1 MNTAGHL
8 EHPASELRAIRRM
21 QPWAIVA
28 TFAGTLVLAAIMGL
42 NLDAVPELP
51 AKISL
56 GVSMPVFVAAALA
69 AIPARPGSAARRP
82 GPRPDDAPPVAADYD
97 DDMHR
102 PSEDERVQAWRRTR
116 LAALGV
122 PEDVSLVLAEERSF
136 SLHELKQLLADG
148 CPLGTALRILWPA

>member
-8 EHPASELRAIRRM
+8 HHPASELPVVRSM

-28 TFAGTLVLAAIMGL
+28 TLAGALVLAAIMGL

-56 GVSMPVFVAAALA
+56 GVSISVFFTAALA
-69 AIPARPGSAARRP
+69 AIPARSGPAARRAVSRPHDRAP
-82 GPRPDDAPPVAADYD
+82 GADD
-97 DDMHR
+97 DDMQH
-102 PSEDERVQAWRRTR
+102 PSEDERVEAWRRTR

-122 PEDVSLVLAEERSF
+122 SEDVALVLAEERSF